1 MGENSIKETTNA
13 VSRNKY
19 IHLPIVNINNKK
31 YAKCYDGAYYISL
44 EKEDEIYIDDFG
56 NSVKENSTNHTHTI
70 HSIYGKNPRTGIWE
84 QGGYVEYV
92 ENLDMSRPEYTCW
105 IGGKAIVFGNACVS
119 GNAQVFGNACVS
131 GESKIYDNT
140 QVFGYAWICGTATVC
155 GNIEISDNIVINDKV
170 IKTRAELSSYLK
182 PREQK
187 FEQEQKEKEQRSK
200 QEEKIIQQR
209 TQISQQRYQQSQ
221 QRTRMSQQREEQSQQ
236 REEQLQQEN
245 KRLKCEC
252 YKIKRAGEELK
263 FNTNMFYI
271 ENGGC

>member
-44 EKEDEIYIDDFG
+44 EKEDEIYVDDFG

-92 ENLDMSRPEYTCW
+92 ENLNMSRPEYTCW
-105 IGGKAIVFGNACVS
+105 IGGKAI
-119 GNAQVFGNACVS
+119 VFGNACVS

-155 GNIEISDNIVINDKV
+155 GDIEISDNIVINDKV
-170 IKTRAELSSYLK
+170 INIQVELLRYLK
-182 PREQK
+182 LRGQK

-200 QEEKIIQQR
+200 QEEKIP
-209 TQISQQRYQQSQ
+209 QQRYQQSQ

-236 REEQLQQEN
+236 REEQLQQKN
-245 KRLKCEC
+245 KRLKRKC
-252 YKIKRAGEELK
+252 YEIKRAGEELK
-263 FNTNMFYI
+263 LNTNMFYM
-271 ENGGC
+271 ENGGF